1 MSDPQKPIVIT
12 GAAGTGK
19 TTRLMQYIHDLAPN
33 AVTDPEHQCVL
44 IITHMHGARRRLE
57 ALIHKEQPK
66 LHIIV
71 DTIHAFALSV
81 VNRWRT
87 VFGLRFPV
95 VAAPDGGGFVEKFG
109 TVHATFDEIVGKAEE
124 LFSFETVRAFIAT
137 TYPLIMIDE
146 AQDCSAAVLRF
157 IEALGKCSSCV
168 MAADE
173 FQNLLGEDDISDF
186 GKWVSEHKQD
196 ANIEYEELTEPRR
209 TSDVGILEAARALRE
224 NKAATGSNIPKYC
237 APTVPL
243 LAWKIVEKVLSKPPK
258 NVSIALIVPSMR
270 GVDSVIQSI
279 NHQLEKY
286 LKRKGSLRWMMV
298 SNAEQERKD
307 IYKELGIGIDLMRE
321 WKPPADQAMS
331 GVGSQIQSRAVRLA
345 KLRGIGKPTQEF
357 AATIAHAA
365 LHANRAHTSRFGQ
378 YEITTIHAAKNREF
392 HHVFVLWNYRVKGTD
407 EKKRRLLYNAITRAK
422 ISCALLVQR
431 SSAVG
436 LENDPVLGLLG
447 PICPLGAKEWKTKSA
462 SAKEHKKVS
471 GE

>member
-1 MSDPQKPIVIT
+1 
-12 GAAGTGK
+12 
-19 TTRLMQYIHDLAPN
+19 
-33 AVTDPEHQCVL
+33 
-44 IITHMHGARRRLE
+44 MHGARRRLE
-57 ALIHKEQPK
+57 ELIHKEQPK
-66 LHIIV
+66 LHV
-71 DTIHAFALSV
+71 VVNTIHAFALSV

-87 VFGLRFPV
+87 VLGLGFPV
-95 VAAPDGGGFVEKFG
+95 VAAPGAGGFVEKFG

-124 LFSFETVRAFIAT
+124 LSKYETVRAFIAT
-137 TYPLIMIDE
+137 TYPLIVVDE
-146 AQDCSAAVLRF
+146 AQDCSAVVLRF
-157 IEALGKCSSCV
+157 IEALGACSSCV

-186 GKWVSEHKQD
+186 GKWVSEHKQG
-196 ANIEYEELTEPRR
+196 AQIEHVELTEPLR

-224 NKAATGSNIPKYC
+224 NKAATGSNIPKYW

-243 LAWKIVEKVLSKPPK
+243 LAWKIVEKVLSRPPK
-258 NVSIALIVPSMR
+258 DVSVALIVPSMR

-279 NHQLEKY
+279 NNQLEKR

-298 SNAEQERKD
+298 SSAEQERKD
-307 IYKELGIGIDLMRE
+307 IYKELGIGIDLTRE
-321 WKPPADQAMS
+321 WKPSADAGMS
-331 GVGSQIQSRAVRLA
+331 GVGLLVQSRAVRLA
-345 KLRGIGKPTQEF
+345 RLRGIGKPTQEF
-357 AATIAHAA
+357 AATVAQTT

-447 PICPLGAKEWKTKSA
+447 TIFPLGAKKGKTKS
-462 SAKEHKKVS
+462 SPAKRRKKN
-471 GE
+471 GGK